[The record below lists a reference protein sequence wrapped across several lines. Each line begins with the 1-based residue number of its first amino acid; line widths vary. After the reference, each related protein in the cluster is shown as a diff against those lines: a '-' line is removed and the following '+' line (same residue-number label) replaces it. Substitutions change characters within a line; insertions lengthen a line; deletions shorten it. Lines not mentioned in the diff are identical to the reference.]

1 MLKNYLINEL
11 GDSQMKKWEKFSKEE
26 IGQFVKDSTSYAQ
39 LARKVGYDVKLGSG
53 SAYRAVHQMVDELD
67 LDTSHFIGQGW
78 NKDNFDYSRF
88 CYGKSIK
95 TARALP
101 AIAALRGYKCE
112 CCGLSEWMGKEITLE
127 VHHKDGDSLNNELD
141 NLQLLCPNCHSM
153 TDNWR
158 GKGIKKKNIESID
171 EETLKNALLASKNI
185 RQALIAL
192 GLSPKGG
199 NYNRAKE
206 IIKKYNISFQH
217 DEKQTNYCCDC
228 GKEIENGS
236 IRCKDCENKLRKQEA
251 IDDLPINREELK
263 QMIRTTSFLQISKNF
278 NVSDNTIRKWCRNLN
293 LPCRT
298 HDIKKISNEE
308 WELI

>member
-1 MLKNYLINEL
+1 
-11 GDSQMKKWEKFSKEE
+11 MKKWEKFSKEE
-26 IGQFVKDSTSYAQ
+26 IEQFVKDSTSYAQ
-39 LARKVGYDVKLGSG
+39 LARKIGYDVKSSNG
-53 SAYRAVHQMVDELD
+53 SAYRAVHQMIDELN
-67 LDTSHFIGQGW
+67 LDTSHFTGQGW

-95 TARALP
+95 TACALP
-101 AIAALRGYKCE
+101 AIAVLRGYKCE

-127 VHHKDGDSLNNELD
+127 VHHEDGDSLNNELD

-158 GKGIKKKNIESID
+158 GKGIKKKNVEPID
-171 EETLKNALLASKNI
+171 DETLKNALLASKNI

-192 GLSPKGG
+192 NLSPKGG

-206 IIKKYNISFQH
+206 IIKKYDISFPQNQSNGTH
-217 DEKQTNYCCDC
+217 KKQINYCCDC
-228 GKEIENGS
+228 GKEIENKS
-236 IRCKDCENKLRKQEA
+236 IRCKECENKLRRKEA

-263 QMIRTTSFLQISKNF
+263 QLIRTIPFLQIGRQF
-278 NVSDNTIRKWCRNLN
+278 NVSDAAIRKWCRNLN
-293 LPCRT
+293 LPCRA
-298 HDIKKISNEE
+298 HDIKKMSDEE